1 MSKWSGYTPTG
12 EILKKH
18 LDGQIALL
26 NEKVG
31 SPDYGKI
38 QPLDI
43 VVVTDGRPGT
53 LSSLSLLATPR
64 NSRQLTNCDV
74 DDKPE
79 DNIAEAAQE
88 IEAKKH
94 HPNCIG
100 IQFVQI
106 GNDEQAKEALQAL
119 SYGSAKVVSVSHPS
133 EFQISNL
140 WNVC

>member
-53 LSSLSLLATPR
+53 LSSLSLSSLLRETLD
-64 NSRQLTNCDV
+64 SWQ
-74 DDKPE
+74 
-79 DNIAEAAQE
+79 IAM
-88 IEAKKH
+88 
-94 HPNCIG
+94 
-100 IQFVQI
+100 
-106 GNDEQAKEALQAL
+106 
-119 SYGSAKVVSVSHPS
+119 
-133 EFQISNL
+133 
-140 WNVC
+140 